1 MNLSSLLELVD
12 GYHITDRR
20 LLRARA
26 QLERDRD
33 DAAERAF
40 RKEVR
45 RYFDSLAR
53 EAEAH
58 LVDVDRRLDDVYQR
72 QYNLTAERAVAERRL
87 DGARALLRALEES

>member
-1 MNLSSLLELVD
+1 MNLTSLLELVD

-26 QLERDRD
+26 QLERDRG

-40 RKEVR
+40 RKEAR
-45 RYFDSLAR
+45 RYFDSLAH

-87 DGARALLRALEES
+87 GGARALLRALEER